1 MFYIYVFVFFLPRYD
16 LQEIKVNNLNGYK
29 NIFVEFSTPR
39 AIINFLDYYI
49 ILNDTWAHVGKYVN
63 YYLILWI
70 SFQYAISLICND
82 ENISKI
88 VALVCPL
95 VK

>member
-1 MFYIYVFVFFLPRYD
+1 MFYIYVSVFFLPRYD

-49 ILNDTWAHVGKYVN
+49 ILNDT
-63 YYLILWI
+63 
-70 SFQYAISLICND
+70 
-82 ENISKI
+82 
-88 VALVCPL
+88 
-95 VK
+95 